1 LVILKLDFEKAF
13 DKIEH
18 EVIMQIMQHK
28 GFRKKWINWMKM
40 IMTSGSSTILL
51 NGVPGKV
58 IHCRRGVKQCDPLSP
73 LLFVVAAN
81 ILQSIVNSALQNGI
95 LSLPIS
101 ERCGSDF
108 PIIQY
113 TDDTLLVLEACPRQL
128 IVLKSLLHTFAES
141 TGLKVNYQKS
151 YIYLINVDSS
161 RMEIFARTF
170 NCQIGTPFTYLGQP
184 MGLSKPKAEDFLP
197 LIQRIERRLLST
209 SIYLNQ
215 AFYMSN
221 LKLPPSTYKQID
233 KYRKHCMWRGA
244 EMNARKPPLA
254 AWKLATR
261 PKRNGGLGII
271 NLSTQNDALLIKNMH
286 KFYNRMDITWVNLI
300 WENYYRNGVV
310 PDSRPKC
317 SFWWKALLKLL
328 TTFKGISMA
337 HIQDGRTVLLCQDLW
352 DSNIRSVLMPE
363 LFSYSSSSSCTVA
376 QAASLENFYDI
387 FQTPLSVEA
396 YQQYYL
402 LRQELQEMNLS
413 QDKDIWTYIWGSTTF
428 SV

>member
-1 LVILKLDFEKAF
+1 LVILKLDFENAF

-40 IMTSGSSTILL
+40 IMTSGTSAILL
-51 NGVPGKV
+51 NGVLGKV
-58 IHCRRGVKQCDPLSP
+58 IHCRRGVKKCDPLSP
-73 LLFVVAAN
+73 LLFVLAADV
-81 ILQSIVNSALQNGI
+81 LQSIINSALQNGI

-151 YIYLINVDSS
+151 YIYPINVDSS

-170 NCQIGTPFTYLGQP
+170 NCQIGTPFTYLGLP

-215 AFYMSN
+215 TGRLEMVNSVLTALPTFYMSN

-233 KYRKHCMWRGA
+233 KYRKHCM
-244 EMNARKPPLA
+244 
-254 AWKLATR
+254 
-261 PKRNGGLGII
+261 
-271 NLSTQNDALLIKNMH
+271 
-286 KFYNRMDITWVNLI
+286 
-300 WENYYRNGVV
+300 
-310 PDSRPKC
+310 
-317 SFWWKALLKLL
+317 
-328 TTFKGISMA
+328 
-337 HIQDGRTVLLCQDLW
+337 
-352 DSNIRSVLMPE
+352 
-363 LFSYSSSSSCTVA
+363 
-376 QAASLENFYDI
+376 
-387 FQTPLSVEA
+387 
-396 YQQYYL
+396 
-402 LRQELQEMNLS
+402 
-413 QDKDIWTYIWGSTTF
+413 
-428 SV
+428 